1 MISSMTLDFLVVFI
15 VVVSIS
21 FDRFVGAAVVFLG
34 FAFVD
39 FSFGTFVGFSFGAF
53 VGFTF
58 GGFVVFV
65 GFFFSGGGTDR
76 PST

>member
-39 FSFGTFVGFSFGAF
+39 FSFGAFVGFS
-53 VGFTF
+53 F